1 MIEIRSTHDD
11 EQRNFR
17 PVQCTESYEQ
27 YERKELIGR
36 GMYGEVFKGH
46 LVRQPNQLVAM
57 KKVQTRRS
65 GVHETTIREIEILK
79 LIQHENV
86 IKLQAVV
93 RSAPH
98 PANNMLGSVYLVLE
112 YMDRDLHSVLE
123 QRGSGLSL
131 KEVS

>member
-17 PVQCTESYEQ
+17 PVKCTERYEQ
-27 YERKELIGR
+27 YERKEVIGR

-57 KKVQTRRS
+57 KKVRTRRS

-131 KEVS
+131 KEVN